1 MYKVFLA
8 DHIAPEARRRLE
20 ERVELV
26 DRFDRPEELDAI
38 IVRQTALPGDVIR
51 RAVKC
56 RVIQMHGIGLE
67 RIDTCAAA
75 EMGIP
80 VLITRGGNNESV
92 AELVVAL
99 VLALARKLKYVDQGM
114 REGRFARHGTP
125 ELLGTEIYGKR
136 FGLVGSGQIGQLTA
150 SIMAAAFHTEIWCF
164 NPSLTEEKA
173 RALGYRRAAD
183 LRELMA
189 KCDIVSV
196 QVPLTD
202 ATRHMFNAD
211 VFAAANPDLLFVNT
225 SRGGVVDE
233 SALYTALTTGQI
245 RAAAMDVFEREP
257 PPAEHPLLALENF
270 VGTMHVGGNTPEAL
284 KRNGQ
289 IVAEN
294 IFRALGIED

>member
-114 REGRFARHGTP
+114 REGRFARHGTRNFWARRSMESVSVWWGAGRSANSRP
-125 ELLGTEIYGKR
+125 PSWRRRSTR
-136 FGLVGSGQIGQLTA
+136 RSGA
-150 SIMAAAFHTEIWCF
+150 SIPVSRRKRPGRWAIG
-164 NPSLTEEKA
+164 A
-173 RALGYRRAAD
+173 RR
-183 LRELMA
+183 
-189 KCDIVSV
+189 
-196 QVPLTD
+196 
-202 ATRHMFNAD
+202 
-211 VFAAANPDLLFVNT
+211 T
-225 SRGGVVDE
+225 S
-233 SALYTALTTGQI
+233 
-245 RAAAMDVFEREP
+245 
-257 PPAEHPLLALENF
+257 
-270 VGTMHVGGNTPEAL
+270 GN
-284 KRNGQ
+284 
-289 IVAEN
+289 
-294 IFRALGIED
+294 